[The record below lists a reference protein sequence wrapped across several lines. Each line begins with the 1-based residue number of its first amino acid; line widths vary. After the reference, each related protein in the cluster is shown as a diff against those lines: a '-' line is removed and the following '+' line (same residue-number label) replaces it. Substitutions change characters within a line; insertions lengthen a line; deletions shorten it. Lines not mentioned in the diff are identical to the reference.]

1 LVGIGSSLGEDVFEG
16 GLGIDDF
23 SGGYQL
29 RVQQVS
35 TIEAA
40 CERRARVL
48 RLRLN
53 GVDGAFIAR
62 LHGALAGHRG
72 GNTPVRLAYRNGSG
86 QAELELGAEWRV
98 RASPALKDSLQAL
111 EGVIAAELVF
121 G

>member
-1 LVGIGSSLGEDVFEG
+1 M
-16 GLGIDDF
+16 
-23 SGGYQL
+23 
-29 RVQQVS
+29 S

-40 CERRARVL
+40 CERRARLL

-53 GVDGAFIAR
+53 GIDGAFVAR

-72 GNTPVRLAYRNGSG
+72 GNTPVRLAYRNATG
-86 QAELELGAEWRV
+86 QAELELGADWRV

-111 EGVIAAELVF
+111 EGVVAAELVF